1 MQYILWNL
9 PYLACPDTSR
19 RSVGPPVLER
29 WGRSGHS
36 ETGARFD
43 RGRSEG
49 AAGHYLTGLEST
61 IQEQSLCG
69 DGGRMEERWG
79 SRKRI
84 WVQTSKQA
92 NKQTSKQVNKQTSP
106 ERLRGAA
113 GMENWGPE
121 ETGNRSRPD
130 HTSTCSPGGSPHHH
144 QKMASP
150 SPSLDTDS
158 PLSRTIRIREWK

>member
-92 NKQTSKQVNKQTSP
+92 NKQTSKQANKSREAPRSGWHGELRPGRNREQKPSRSHLDLQPRGQPPPSSKDGLAITIARH
-106 ERLRGAA
+106 RLSV
-113 GMENWGPE
+113 EQDN
-121 ETGNRSRPD
+121 
-130 HTSTCSPGGSPHHH
+130 
-144 QKMASP
+144 
-150 SPSLDTDS
+150 
-158 PLSRTIRIREWK
+158 